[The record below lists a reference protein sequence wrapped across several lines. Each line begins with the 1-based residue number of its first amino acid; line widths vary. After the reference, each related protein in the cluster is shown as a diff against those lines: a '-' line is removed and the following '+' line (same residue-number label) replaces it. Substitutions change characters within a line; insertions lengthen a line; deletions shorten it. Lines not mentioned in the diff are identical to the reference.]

1 MDHTDDRESM
11 EDPMARM
18 AAVRNTYTQDKVVT
32 TPERL
37 ITMLYDRLARDLV
50 GAEAAIERRD
60 VPTANSLLVHAQ
72 EIVFE
77 LLSALDVDAWE
88 GAPQLAS
95 LYTWLLSELAAAN
108 LRKDAGKVAACRAI
122 VEPLGE
128 AWHAAAAEVGGSQLG
143 AAV

>member
-1 MDHTDDRESM
+1 MNPNDPM
-11 EDPMARM
+11 EDPMART
-18 AAVRNTYTQDKVVT
+18 AAVRNAYASDTVVT

-37 ITMLYDRLARDLV
+37 ITMLYDRLARDLH
-50 GAEAAIERRD
+50 GAEAAIAAGD
-60 VPTANSLLVHAQ
+60 VPAANAQLVHAQ
-72 EIVFE
+72 DIIFE

-95 LYTWLLSELAAAN
+95 LYTWLLNQLADAN
-108 LRKDAGKVAACRAI
+108 LRKDALIVKQCRSL

-128 AWHAAAAEVGGSQLG
+128 AWHAAAAEVSRSALG